1 MRHDFFVELSR
12 SRPTRNLAMFS
23 SLRADARAGDGRSAV
38 AGPGA
43 GASDYFEG
51 PVSGGFRGRENR
63 CAIGVIKARRK

>member
-12 SRPTRNLAMFS
+12 SRPTRKPRDVS

-51 PVSGGFRGRENR
+51 PVSWGL
-63 CAIGVIKARRK
+63 

>member
-12 SRPTRNLAMFS
+12 SRPTTKPRDVS

-51 PVSGGFRGRENR
+51 PVSLGALGAGKTAALLES
-63 CAIGVIKARRK
+63 

>member
-12 SRPTRNLAMFS
+12 SRPTTKPRDVS

-38 AGPGA
+38 ASPGA

-51 PVSGGFRGRENR
+51 PVSWGL
-63 CAIGVIKARRK
+63 